1 MNFTLSLNE
10 IFYIVTALLSLG
22 VGYAYLKYATAGN
35 TETAKKQDERISKL
49 ETKNDERISK
59 LESKCSDMIEE
70 DKAFKTF
77 VTLDIYNQRNEHLAE
92 TMADIKNQNNTII
105 NILTKGK

>member
-10 IFYIVTALLSLG
+10 IFYIVGALLSLG
-22 VGYAYLKYATAGN
+22 AVYAYIKFTTAEN
-35 TETAKKQDERISKL
+35 SKKINEHDVTIKEL
-49 ETKNDERISK
+49 GE
-59 LESKCSDMIEE
+59 KCNNMIEE

>member
-22 VGYAYLKYATAGN
+22 VGYAYLKYTT
-35 TETAKKQDERISKL
+35 TENAEKAKKQDERLFRL
-49 ETKNDERISK
+49 ENRCNE
-59 LESKCSDMIEE
+59 MIEE

-77 VTLDIYNQRNEHLAE
+77 VTLDIYHQRNEHLTE

-105 NILTKGK
+105 NLLTKAR